1 MHEYTPLLFD
11 EKLGASIFICTSFM
25 FNTKRFVIFIYMQV
39 ARRYGKSSSSS
50 SSSSQQTLLEK
61 KRQKRAAARLA
72 AEARQR
78 REYPRS
84 SPLKDGGAGATASN
98 NYSWNSPSFR
108 GGGDGMQHCDN
119 GTSSV
124 HHREGDSVQS
134 ASRFHS
140 DMSYNTDASDIIG
153 RENEDTHERRESSS
167 TQQQFIGDDQNG
179 YSGSINENDN
189 MEYYSQNM
197 ESYYNDDQ
205 QQNITQPT
213 TTTAQEMDSN
223 PSPTRIPP
231 KSPRSQPTTTTR
243 IETSHVEDV
252 LALSLELERTRS
264 ELKAANEQLS
274 TIQSQN
280 VLEELRMEKIK
291 SKEAEEDA
299 ALALEL
305 AKDAQAVKE
314 ECEEWLTRS
323 LDEIEFWKNKCLMME
338 KEIGHRGQGG
348 EEEDDA
354 EEDNENK
361 KLVRFKEDCPPSPM
375 VSVEGDASIENEK
388 RLLLPPPPPPGQN
401 VQPSPDN
408 ATFFTPQSHASGT
421 KRGITFTPN
430 SDRIA
435 SKAAVAS
442 GRLYLHNASPELS
455 PHPRIRASELMKR
468 SAETRRI
475 LRERLA
481 AGRLDGSGPMPPPSM
496 AHIAAVAAKSK
507 KDGASTCVD
516 NDTSQQ
522 QKVVLKTVGDIIYES
537 GHRLKLVSKQ
547 WNPKHDA
554 SGLESIVKEYCG
566 QVEEKIGQQEE
577 KIDELTAFCDHL
589 EVDIINSR

>member
-1 MHEYTPLLFD
+1 M
-11 EKLGASIFICTSFM
+11 
-25 FNTKRFVIFIYMQV
+25 
-39 ARRYGKSSSSS
+39 ARRYGKSST
-50 SSSSQQTLLEK
+50 SSQQTLLEK
-61 KRQKRAAARLA
+61 KREKRAAARLA

-84 SPLKDGGAGATASN
+84 SPLRDGGADATSTN
-98 NYSWNSPSFR
+98 SFNWNSPSLR
-108 GGGDGMQHCDN
+108 GGGDGMQHFDN
-119 GTSSV
+119 DAPSV
-124 HHREGDSVQS
+124 HRREGGSSAQS
-134 ASRFHS
+134 DSRFHS

-167 TQQQFIGDDQNG
+167 TQQQSIGEDQNG
-179 YSGSINENDN
+179 SINQNDDN

-197 ESYYNDDQ
+197 ESHYNDDR
-205 QQNITQPT
+205 QQNISQLST
-213 TTTAQEMDSN
+213 TIAQEMDSN

-243 IETSHVEDV
+243 IEESHAEDV
-252 LALSLELERTRS
+252 LALSLDLERTR
-264 ELKAANEQLS
+264 EQLS

-280 VLEELRMEKIK
+280 DELQSKLLNNSTNSANIDSSLGEQQQSSSSSSATNLQALEELRMEKIK
-291 SKEAEEDA
+291 SKAAEEDA

-305 AKDAQAVKE
+305 AKDAQADKE

-348 EEEDDA
+348 QGEDDS

-361 KLVRFKEDCPPSPM
+361 KLVRFKEDCLPSPM

-388 RLLLPPPPPPGQN
+388 RLLLPPPPPGQN

-408 ATFFTPQSHASGT
+408 ATFFTPQSHASGI

-430 SDRIA
+430 SDRIT

-455 PHPRIRASELMKR
+455 PNPRIRASELMKR

-475 LRERLA
+475 LRERLT
-481 AGRLDGSGPMPPPSM
+481 AGRLDGSGPTPPPSM
-496 AHIAAVAAKSK
+496 AHIAAVAAKAK
-507 KDGASTCVD
+507 KDGTLTCVD

-537 GHRLKLVSKQ
+537 GHRLKLVGKQ
-547 WNPKHDA
+547 WNPTHDG

-589 EVDIINSR
+589 EVDFINSR

>member
-1 MHEYTPLLFD
+1 M
-11 EKLGASIFICTSFM
+11 
-25 FNTKRFVIFIYMQV
+25 
-39 ARRYGKSSSSS
+39 ARRYGK

-61 KRQKRAAARLA
+61 KREKRAAARLA

-78 REYPRS
+78 RDYPKS
-84 SPLKDGGAGATASN
+84 SPLNRDGGAGATSSN
-98 NYSWNSPSFR
+98 NYNWNSPSFR
-108 GGGDGMQHCDN
+108 GGGDGMQHCENDA
-119 GTSSV
+119 SSV
-124 HHREGDSVQS
+124 HRREGGSSSVQS

-167 TQQQFIGDDQNG
+167 PQQQFIGEDQNG
-179 YSGSINENDN
+179 YNSSINDNDDNN

-197 ESYYNDDQ
+197 ESYYNNDQ
-205 QQNITQPT
+205 QQNISQPT
-213 TTTAQEMDSN
+213 TTTEQEMDSN

-280 VLEELRMEKIK
+280 VLEELRIEKIK
-291 SKEAEEDA
+291 SKAAEEDA

-323 LDEIEFWKNKCLMME
+323 LDEIEFWKNKCLMMK

-348 EEEDDA
+348 EEEVDA
-354 EEDNENK
+354 EEDDENK
-361 KLVRFKEDCPPSPM
+361 KLVRFKEDCPPSPI

-388 RLLLPPPPPPGQN
+388 RLLLPPPPPPPGQN

-408 ATFFTPQSHASGT
+408 ATFFTPQSHHASGT

-430 SDRIA
+430 SDRI
-435 SKAAVAS
+435 AAVAS

-481 AGRLDGSGPMPPPSM
+481 AGRLDGSGPTPPPSM

-516 NDTSQQ
+516 SDTSQQ
-522 QKVVLKTVGDIIYES
+522 QKVVLKTVGDIIYDS
-537 GHRLKLVSKQ
+537 GHRLKLVGKQ
-547 WNPKHDA
+547 WNPTHDGSG

-566 QVEEKIGQQEE
+566 QVEKKIGQQEE

-589 EVDIINSR
+589 EVDFINSR